1 MKGVVFLGDRKLE
14 LREFPDPTPGPR
26 DVVLEIRASGMCGS
40 DLHNYRAPAQPAG
53 VVAGGIRRQAG
64 MIAGHEPCG
73 VVAAVGAGVTDREA
87 RVGQRVMDH
96 HYEGCGACKHC
107 RAGWTQMCLEGAVVY
122 GSGGHGGHARYMKVP
137 ASTLV
142 PLPDALSFVTGAAIS
157 CGTGTAWGALR
168 RVALQGGET
177 IAIFGQGPVGL
188 SATQLAVEMGAR
200 VIAVDIAP
208 ERRKLARQFGAH
220 AVIDPAADDMVKA
233 IRDLTHGEGAHKT
246 LDASSAPEA
255 RAAAVRAV
263 RSWGTACFVGERG
276 QVTLDVSP
284 DLLRRQ
290 VTLVGSWTF
299 SRQGQA
305 ECAEFVADRSI
316 DVERLF
322 THRWRLEQAEEA
334 YRLFDTQTTGKAVI
348 LPS

>member
-26 DVVLEIRASGMCGS
+26 DVILEIKASGLCGS
-40 DLHNYRAPAQPAG
+40 DLHNYRAPANPSG
-53 VVAGGIRRQAG
+53 VVTGKRATGV
-64 MIAGHEPCG
+64 IAGHEPCG
-73 VVAAVGAGVTDREA
+73 VVAAMGTAVADKEA
-87 RVGQRVMDH
+87 RIGQRVMNH
-96 HYEGCGACKHC
+96 HYDSCGNCKHC
-107 RAGWTQMCLEGAVVY
+107 RAGWTQMCLEGTLVY
-122 GSGGHGGHARYMKVP
+122 GFGGHGGHAKYMKVP

-142 PLPDALSFVTGAAIS
+142 PLPDSLSFVTGAAIS

-168 RVALQGGET
+168 RVQLQGGET

-200 VIAVDIAP
+200 VIAIDIAP
-208 ERRKLARQFGAH
+208 DRRKLAQQFGA
-220 AVIDPAADDMVKA
+220 AEVIDPAAHDMVAA
-233 IRDLTHGEGAHKT
+233 IRELTHGEGAHKT
-246 LDASSAPEA
+246 LDASSAPDA
-255 RAAAVRAV
+255 RAAAVRSV
-263 RSWGTACFVGERG
+263 RSWGTACFVGEGG
-276 QVTLDVSP
+276 QVTLDVSQ

-299 SRQGQA
+299 SKRGQA
-305 ECAEFVADRSI
+305 ECAEFIADRKV

-322 THRWRLEQAEEA
+322 THRWPLEQAEEA
-334 YRLFDTQTTGKAVI
+334 YRLFDTQTTGKAAI

>member
-14 LREFPDPTPGPR
+14 LREFADPTPGPR
-26 DVVLEIRASGMCGS
+26 DVILEIKASGMCGS
-40 DLHNYRAPAQPAG
+40 DLHNYRAPAPTGA
-53 VVAGGIRRQAG
+53 VAGGIKREAG

-73 VVAAVGAGVTDREA
+73 VVAAVGSAVTDKDA

-96 HYEGCGACKHC
+96 HYDGCGTCKHC
-107 RAGWTQMCLEGAVVY
+107 RAGWTQMCLAGTVVF
-122 GSGGHGGHARYMKVP
+122 GSGGHGGHAKYMKVP
-137 ASTLV
+137 VSTLV
-142 PLPDALSFVTGAAIS
+142 TLPDALSFVTGAAIS
-157 CGTGTAWGALR
+157 CGTGTAWGALKR
-168 RVALQGGET
+168 INLAGGET

-200 VIAVDIAP
+200 VIAIDVAA
-208 ERRKLARQFGAH
+208 ERRKLAEQFGAQQ
-220 AVIDPAADDMVKA
+220 VLDPTAGDVVKA

-246 LDASSAPEA
+246 LDASSAPDA

-305 ECAEFVADRSI
+305 ECAEFIADRKI

-322 THRWRLEQAEEA
+322 THRWRLEQAREA
-334 YRLFDTQTTGKAVI
+334 YELFDTQTTGKAVI
-348 LPS
+348 LP